1 MTENKVW
8 MNKRSIQQYLFLYYN
23 IYICCWVLQYFK
35 KTNKQQYTNLVTIN
49 NWLSVL
55 YANYNSNNMKK
66 YGKANFKL
74 PFRYNANPK
83 STPPPKKNLFL
94 NLIRLHWNVQKT
106 ISQNQWSRNMWYE
119 LIISMRL
126 WQFSFYSITINIQD
140 IITCVN

>member
-35 KTNKQQYTNLVTIN
+35 ITNKQQYTNLVTIN
-49 NWLSVL
+49 NWLIVL
-55 YANYNSNNMKK
+55 YTNYNSNNMKK

-83 STPPPKKNLFL
+83 STPPPQEKFVSKSNSFTLKCSKNNKSKSMKQEYVVWTDHLYETMTVQFL
-94 NLIRLHWNVQKT
+94 LNN
-106 ISQNQWSRNMWYE
+106 N
-119 LIISMRL
+119 
-126 WQFSFYSITINIQD
+126 
-140 IITCVN
+140 